1 MVMGGAGEKQH
12 YNNQV
17 VGMMNYEQEGAVKDE
32 FYNNTTNNSASAN
45 NSNNSEDDN
54 MNYCSHPHVDDQ
66 NSNYYNNINN
76 GDVGQYH
83 LLEQQRHYSPMQ
95 TTAEVSA
102 ATTTMS
108 VAASTPTMAM
118 ASTPALT
125 AMLSALSSPSPMERP
140 SSLLYSTTPSS
151 SFIPTTS
158 STPSR
163 SVVEASHV
171 EDVLTIS
178 LELERARSQL
188 VMAQQQL
195 SIMTIQTNELR
206 SMNTDL
212 DYQLTSLRSRAEAEH
227 DRHSKEIDTLQQQL
241 SLEKIKSTAAEE
253 DATLALEL
261 AKESQTSRVECEL
274 WLSRSLEEIDLW
286 KGRYIELMNNSNRIG
301 IGIDGLNS
309 ELVDENEPKKSVRF
323 ATTTMTQH
331 TMDEDHVYYG
341 CSPPSPV
348 RSVLSTD
355 DDDPSYHRATMMMS
369 TTMPP
374 LMPPT
379 PSSGRRLPPPPP
391 PPRIITEVL
400 TSVSTPTHH
409 HQQQQQHDGSINP
422 MTLFTPNSAS
432 SPTLTNS
439 SVTTPQLTK
448 STAIASGRAVLHRA
462 ITSPSPYKDV
472 GLSPHPMKQAH
483 DLLKKSAETRRL
495 LRERLAP
502 GRQQRSSNS
511 NIVSLVA
518 NNYNTTRK
526 NDNSDGGSSSND
538 GFVSRQ
544 GVACRAI
551 GRVIRE
557 SGIKLKLKGTWWSS
571 SLSSYRNKVNDTN
584 TTVEEEVSNTIK
596 ATSGALLDGEEGY
609 STVLQLESI
618 VKDYCGSVERTIVK
632 QQTKI
637 DELLA
642 FCDHLERD
650 VAVLQC

>member
-17 VGMMNYEQEGAVKDE
+17 VGMMNYEQEGAVEDD
-32 FYNNTTNNSASAN
+32 FNSNTNNNSANAN

-54 MNYCSHPHVDDQ
+54 TNYCSHPHVDDQ
-66 NSNYYNNINN
+66 NSNYHNNINN

-83 LLEQQRHYSPMQ
+83 LLEEQQRHYLPMQ

-125 AMLSALSSPSPMERP
+125 AMLSALSSTSPMERP
-140 SSLLYSTTPSS
+140 SLMTT
-151 SFIPTTS
+151 

-188 VMAQQQL
+188 VIAQQQL
-195 SIMTIQTNELR
+195 SNMTVRTNELR
-206 SMNTDL
+206 SINTDL

-261 AKESQTSRVECEL
+261 AKESQSSRAECEL

-286 KGRYIELMNNSNRIG
+286 KGRYIELMNNSNRDG

-323 ATTTMTQH
+323 ATTMTHH
-331 TMDEDHVYYG
+331 TIDEEHVYYG

-355 DDDPSYHRATMMMS
+355 DDDPSYQRATMMMS

-379 PSSGRRLPPPPP
+379 PSSGRRPPPPPP

-400 TSVSTPTHH
+400 TSISTPTHH
-409 HQQQQQHDGSINP
+409 QQQQQQQQHDGSINP
-422 MTLFTPNSAS
+422 MTLFTPNSTS
-432 SPTLTNS
+432 SPTHTNS

-495 LRERLAP
+495 LRERLTP
-502 GRQQRSSNS
+502 GRQQRCSNS

-609 STVLQLESI
+609 STVLQLESM

-642 FCDHLERD
+642 FCDHLEKD